1 MATRYIVTAVVD
13 SYSKKQVAE
22 GLSRSLYN
30 LQKPESIKDPKDVT
44 EFMFGIIEHP
54 VNTDEFA
61 VVVEETK
68 EVKKHADADPN
79 ELLAYI
85 NHLTNEEETQL
96 IGYINANDNF
106 LVSAIINELGEDI
119 KTQAEMDTDGWFP
132 EESI

>member
-1 MATRYIVTAVVD
+1 MAKKYIVTAVVD

-30 LQKPESIKDPKDVT
+30 LQKPDSIKDPKDVT

-54 VNTDEFA
+54 VNADEFA

-68 EVKKHADADPN
+68 EIKKHADADPN

-85 NHLTNEEETQL
+85 NHLTNEEEAQL

-106 LVSAIINELGEDI
+106 PLSAIINELGEDI
-119 KTQAEMDTDGWFP
+119 KTQSEMDADGWFP